1 MRRAAG
7 LPAARAAPI
16 IPFAVSRMEG
26 ERMRPTPIALLP
38 VSRRTLL
45 GGAACGGLLL
55 AARRSAAAA
64 GPIRIG
70 VLADM
75 SGPYADIGG
84 PGSAVAARMAVED
97 FGGTVLGRP
106 IEVISADHQNK
117 TDIGVDIARQWLGP
131 GGVDLILDM
140 GNSAIALAL
149 QGLVRDADRI
159 AIPVS
164 AVTSDLAG
172 KACSPN
178 SIQWAQNNW
187 SNAVALMRA
196 LRAAGKT
203 TFFFV
208 TVDYSFGLSL
218 EADASAEITRG
229 GGKVLGAVHHPL
241 GISDFSSFLLQ
252 AQSSGADVVVFA
264 SAGQDVV
271 NAIRQAAEFGLTPAQ
286 TVTAPSFYLSD
297 VHAIGLPRGQG
308 LVVVQSWYWDLNDAT
323 RAWAKRFYALRSRM
337 PNDIHAADYSAVT
350 HFLRGIEKAGTDEAH
365 AVIAAMQAMPV
376 ADMFTG
382 DGRVRADNKMV
393 FSRYLMRVKAPA
405 ASTSEW
411 DLLDLVSKI
420 PADQAFRPIGESG
433 CSLGRT

>member
-1 MRRAAG
+1 MTPAPLSRRA
-7 LPAARAAPI
+7 
-16 IPFAVSRMEG
+16 
-26 ERMRPTPIALLP
+26 
-38 VSRRTLL
+38 LL
-45 GGAACGGLLL
+45 GAAAASGLTLI
-55 AARRSAAAA
+55 ARPAAAA
-64 GPIRIG
+64 GAPIRIG

-84 PGSAVAARMAVED
+84 PGSTLAAKMAVED

-106 IEVISADHQNK
+106 IEVLSADHQNK
-117 TDIGVDIARQWLGP
+117 TDIGVGIARQWLGP
-131 GGVDLILDM
+131 DGVDLILDM

-187 SNAVALMRA
+187 SNGVALMRA

-218 EADASAEITRG
+218 EADASAEIVRS

-264 SAGQDVV
+264 SAGADVV
-271 NAIRQAAEFGLTPAQ
+271 NAIRQAAEFGLTPKQ

-297 VHAIGLPRGQG
+297 VHGLGLQRGQG
-308 LVVVQSWYWDLNDAT
+308 LVVVQSWYWDLSDAT
-323 RAWAKRFYALRSRM
+323 RAWAKRFFAQRNRM

-350 HFLRGIEKAGTDEAH
+350 HWLRAMQKAGTDEAL
-365 AVIAAMQAMPV
+365 AVLAAMRAMPV
-376 ADMFTG
+376 RDVFTD
-382 DGRVRADNKMV
+382 DGVIRADNKMV
-393 FSRYLMRVKAPA
+393 FSRYLMRVKTPA
-405 ASTSEW
+405 ASKAPW
-411 DLLDLVSKI
+411 DYLELISKI
-420 PADQAFRPIGESG
+420 PADQAFRPLGESG
-433 CSLGRT
+433 CPLGKA

>member
-1 MRRAAG
+1 MTPALSRRALFGTAAAAG
-7 LPAARAAPI
+7 LTLVARP
-16 IPFAVSRMEG
+16 SR
-26 ERMRPTPIALLP
+26 
-38 VSRRTLL
+38 
-45 GGAACGGLLL
+45 
-55 AARRSAAAA
+55 AA

-84 PGSAVAARMAVED
+84 PGSVVAARLAVQD

-106 IEVISADHQNK
+106 IEVLSADHQNK
-117 TDIGVDIARQWLGP
+117 TDIGVGIARQWLGP
-131 GGVDLILDM
+131 DGVDLILDM

-149 QGLVRDADRI
+149 QGLVREADRI

-164 AVTSDLAG
+164 AVTSDLSG

-218 EADASAEITRG
+218 EADASAEILRS

-264 SAGQDVV
+264 SAGADVV
-271 NAIRQAAEFGLTPAQ
+271 NAIRQAAEFGLTPKQ
-286 TVTAPSFYLSD
+286 TATAPSFYLSD
-297 VHAIGLPRGQG
+297 VHGLGLPRGQG
-308 LVVVQSWYWDLNDAT
+308 LVVVQSWYWDLSDAT
-323 RAWAKRFYALRSRM
+323 RAWAKRFYAQRNAM

-350 HFLRGIEKAGTDEAH
+350 HWLHGIAKAGTDEAH
-365 AVIAAMQAMPV
+365 AVIAAMKAMPV
-376 ADMFTG
+376 RDVFTD
-382 DGRVRADNKMV
+382 DGTIRADNKMV
-393 FSRYLMRVKAPA
+393 FSRYLMRVKTPGQSKAP
-405 ASTSEW
+405 W
-411 DLLDLVSKI
+411 DLLELISKI
-420 PADQAFRPIGESG
+420 PADQAFRPLGETG
-433 CSLGRT
+433 CPLGKA